1 MYTFYQN
8 GTFQKR
14 KAHPENAN
22 YQVILPIRAM
32 LLKKLDLKKYKALT
46 ALQSHLEE
54 REEMGKTQVVKDTII
69 PVVQQYKLQVHR
81 LWIDCS
87 SHPFLRYF
95 ILQDAHDKMLQT
107 LCGIFDTNCFELC
120 PSGAGDTISG
130 VFPAAA
136 MMMHRLVMVMVMMIM
151 MMMMMIMMM
160 MMMMMMM
167 MKIS

>member
-1 MYTFYQN
+1 MMPSDCHLMPWLSMPCSRVLKQVPGAMYTFYQN

-69 PVVQQYKLQVHR
+69 PVVQQYKLQVQRIGLTVQVIH
-81 LWIDCS
+81 S
-87 SHPFLRYF
+87 
-95 ILQDAHDKMLQT
+95 
-107 LCGIFDTNCFELC
+107 
-120 PSGAGDTISG
+120 
-130 VFPAAA
+130 
-136 MMMHRLVMVMVMMIM
+136 
-151 MMMMMIMMM
+151 
-160 MMMMMMM
+160 
-167 MKIS
+167 

>member
-69 PVVQQYKLQVHR
+69 PVVQQYKLQVQR
-81 LWIDCS
+81 
-87 SHPFLRYF
+87 
-95 ILQDAHDKMLQT
+95 
-107 LCGIFDTNCFELC
+107 
-120 PSGAGDTISG
+120 SGLTVQVIHS
-130 VFPAAA
+130 
-136 MMMHRLVMVMVMMIM
+136 
-151 MMMMMIMMM
+151 
-160 MMMMMMM
+160 
-167 MKIS
+167 

>member
-1 MYTFYQN
+1 MQCSRVLKQVPGAMYTFYQN

-81 LWIDCS
+81 
-87 SHPFLRYF
+87 
-95 ILQDAHDKMLQT
+95 
-107 LCGIFDTNCFELC
+107 
-120 PSGAGDTISG
+120 SGLTVQVIHS
-130 VFPAAA
+130 
-136 MMMHRLVMVMVMMIM
+136 
-151 MMMMMIMMM
+151 
-160 MMMMMMM
+160 
-167 MKIS
+167 